1 MKTNKVPR
9 IIKINEVDDFVI
21 SCVFN
26 NGEYRI
32 IDFRNLFKKWSGE
45 DIDQLKEAEVFQK
58 VILENGTL
66 TWPEIRKKITLKSG
80 RTFDVAYDLSPSV
93 LFEESEINEEEEA
106 RLNVGPMLKKA
117 RKEAGLTQDELAAK
131 IGTTKHYLSRIEN
144 NKSDIEVRTL
154 RRIVEVGLG
163 KRLAIID

>member
-1 MKTNKVPR
+1 MKTNKLPR
-9 IIKINEVDDFVI
+9 IIKINSVDGFVV

-32 IDFRNLFKKWSGE
+32 IDFNKLFDKWRGE
-45 DIDQLKEAEVFQK
+45 DIDQLKNPASFHLVT
-58 VILENGTL
+58 LENGTL
-66 TWPEIRKKITLKSG
+66 TWPEVRKKITLKSG
-80 RTFDVAYDLSPSV
+80 KTFDVAYDLSPIV
-93 LFEESEINEEEEA
+93 LYEESERNEEAEA
-106 RLNVGPMLKKA
+106 RLNIGPMLKKA
-117 RKEAGLTQDELAAK
+117 RKAAGLTQDELAAK

-144 NKSDIEVRTL
+144 NKSDIEVKTL